1 MPTLDSQAVNLAK
14 AIRQTESGGD
24 FTASGK
30 SGEYGAYQYTEPTWE
45 KDSVAAG
52 VKVPL
57 KQSTRE
63 QQNQVAYTKIK
74 SLKDQGYNPGQIA
87 SIWNSGNPEAYKDS
101 TYKGTNKSGVHF
113 DVPAYAESVAKAYQT
128 LKTGGQVGVDP
139 QNPSSVAAPQTQP
152 QEQPQE
158 QGLGSQL
165 EGRAKD
171 ALGAIT
177 EGVTGKINPI
187 SGILQT
193 AGAGAGAVGDV
204 VGAGLGLIPGVKK
217 AEQLLGKGIGK
228 LASTGV
234 GQKVVGGAQDFAA
247 KHPELSKDIGAIG
260 NIAGLY
266 YGGIGG
272 KLGATAAKQ
281 GLETAAKEGILGA
294 TVKGAVEKSYLKA
307 ATKALETNPKLTDVK
322 AGIKSGVLSAEKGL
336 PTLGEDAAKKASIE
350 QVAQGMK
357 EGIIPKNGLKTDIAL
372 ASERSAVE
380 ESKALEKALSS
391 SDVIPEVQPEQINQ
405 MLQAVDK
412 RAGQSLVSGENPA
425 KVLMDKFTEHLP
437 TGRAILPVDILKAR
451 RAVGSFIREMRG
463 DWSQRGVITG
473 FKSARDAFW
482 DESRNLLKSV
492 APAGVDVEGSLAKQT
507 ALYRVADYIA
517 PAVKKE
523 LGTTK
528 YGRFGMRHPV
538 IKGLLKGAVVKSLEG
553 AGLGA
558 GIHVFNA
565 VAGE

>member
-1 MPTLDSQAVNLAK
+1 MPTLDPQAVNLAK

-24 FTASGK
+24 FAASGK
-30 SGEYGAYQYTEPTWE
+30 SGEYGAYQYTEPTWA

-52 VKVPL
+52 INVPL
-57 KQSTRE
+57 KQSTKE

-87 SIWNSGNPEAYKDS
+87 SVWNSGNPEAYKDP

-128 LKTGGQVGVDP
+128 LKSGGQVGVDP
-139 QNPSSVAAPQTQP
+139 QKPSSIAAAQSQP
-152 QEQPQE
+152 KETSQE

-177 EGVTGKINPI
+177 EGVTGKINPL

-193 AGAGAGAVGDV
+193 VGAGAGAVGDV
-204 VGAGLGLIPGVKK
+204 IGAGLGLIPGVKK
-217 AEQLLGKGIGK
+217 AEQLVGKGIGK
-228 LASTGV
+228 LASTSI
-234 GQKVVGGAQDFAA
+234 GQKVVGGAQDFAE
-247 KHPELSKDIGAIG
+247 KHPELSKDIGAVG

-266 YGGIGG
+266 YGGVGG

-294 TVKGAVEKSYLKA
+294 TVKGAVEKSYMKA

-322 AGIKSGVLSAEKGL
+322 SGIKSAALSTEKGI
-336 PTLGEDAAKKASIE
+336 PTLGEDAAKRASIE

-357 EGIIPKNGLKTDIAL
+357 EGVIPKKGLKTDIAL
-372 ASERSAVE
+372 ASERAAVG

-391 SDVIPEVQPEQINQ
+391 SDVLPTVQPEQINQ
-405 MLQAVDK
+405 MLQNIDK

-425 KVLMDKFTEHLP
+425 KVLMNKFIEHLP
-437 TGRAILPVDILKAR
+437 KDREILPVDILKAR
-451 RAVGSFIREMRG
+451 RAVGSFIKEMRG
-463 DWSQRGVITG
+463 DWSQRGVMTG

-482 DESRNLLKSV
+482 DESRDLLKSI
-492 APAGVDVEGSLAKQT
+492 APVGVDVEGSLAKQT

-528 YGRFGMRHPV
+528 FGRFVEKHPYTAGLIKNS
-538 IKGLLKGAVVKSLEG
+538 IKGTAHALAPGVIG
-553 AGLGA
+553 GLIA
-558 GIHVFNA
+558 HHLD
-565 VAGE
+565 